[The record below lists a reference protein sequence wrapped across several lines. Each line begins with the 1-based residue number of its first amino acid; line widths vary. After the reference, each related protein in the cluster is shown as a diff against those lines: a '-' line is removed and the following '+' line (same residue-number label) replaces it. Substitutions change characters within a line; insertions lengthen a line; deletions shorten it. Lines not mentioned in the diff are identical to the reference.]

1 VKGTKAQKSK
11 KEGKES
17 KNPDTT
23 GSMRDVS
30 QEIPEYL
37 GGESAKERKK
47 MASFICGDEERE
59 NGFWMEEEERRC
71 RMCYEE
77 RERQLSTCSEMKE
90 RLRKELGE
98 MQNEDGR
105 EIGWKEEEG
114 DRKEIV
120 IYEPSAG
127 RRCSRMSAFFKARA
141 TKERVPLINARMYGR
156 CLHASGSYN
165 IFCTKIKLIFFVL
178 IH

>member
-1 VKGTKAQKSK
+1 METAEQVAIPDPEVVPERTHSSKFSGKVLNIFQRTKIRELNPRQK
-11 KEGKES
+11 
-17 KNPDTT
+17 KNYY
-23 GSMRDVS
+23 M
-30 QEIPEYL
+30 
-37 GGESAKERKK
+37 
-47 MASFICGDEERE
+47 
-59 NGFWMEEEERRC
+59 
-71 RMCYEE
+71 
-77 RERQLSTCSEMKE
+77 
-90 RLRKELGE
+90 
-98 MQNEDGR
+98 
-105 EIGWKEEEG
+105 
-114 DRKEIV
+114 DRHNKIV